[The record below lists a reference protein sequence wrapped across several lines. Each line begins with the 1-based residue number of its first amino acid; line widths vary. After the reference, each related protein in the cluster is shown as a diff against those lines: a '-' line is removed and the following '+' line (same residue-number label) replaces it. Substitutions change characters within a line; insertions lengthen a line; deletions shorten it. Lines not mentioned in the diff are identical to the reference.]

1 MARDIKI
8 GVVGTEGGWSSE
20 NLADAAGK
28 ITGSRLLIEMERV
41 SLDFEMGSVLY
52 EGEDLA
58 KFDAL
63 LIKKIGARYSP
74 DLLDRLE
81 ILRFLAGRGV
91 RIFSSPNNIMRVLDR
106 LSCTVTLQL
115 GGIPMPPTTITE
127 DVELACQA
135 LDHYGEA
142 VFKPLYSSKARGM
155 IVLTAGPGAREVIGD
170 YKLDNPIL
178 YIQKKIDLGNRD
190 LGVVFLG
197 GEYLTTYARCNQGNS
212 WNTTT
217 VSGGKY
223 AKHEPDNDIIDLAR
237 RAQDL
242 FGLDFTC
249 VDVVET
255 ADGPLVFEVSAFG
268 GFRGIVATSD
278 IDPAQ
283 RFVEYVMQ
291 QIQGAGK

>member
-1 MARDIKI
+1 MKI
-8 GVVGTEGGWSSE
+8 GVIGTKGGWSSE
-20 NLADAAGK
+20 KLADAAEQK
-28 ITGSRLLIEMERV
+28 TGSRLLIEMDKV
-41 SLDFEMGSVLY
+41 VLDLDTGSVWY
-52 EGEDLA
+52 NGQDLA
-58 KFDAL
+58 EIDAL
-63 LIKKIGARYSP
+63 IIKKIGARYSP

-81 ILRFLAGRGV
+81 ILRFLAGKGV
-91 RIFSSPNNIMRVLDR
+91 RIFSSPSNIMKVLDR

-127 DVELACQA
+127 DVGLACRA
-135 LDHYGEA
+135 LEHYGEA

-155 IVLTAGPGAREVIGD
+155 IVLTAGPGAREVISE
-170 YKLDNPIL
+170 YKLDNPII
-178 YIQKKIDLGNRD
+178 YIQKKIDLGDRD

-223 AKHEPDNDIIDLAR
+223 GEHEPDKEIISLAQK
-237 RAQDL
+237 AQDL

-255 ADGPLVFEVSAFG
+255 AAGPVVFEVSAFG
-268 GFRGIVATSD
+268 GFRGIVATSN

-283 RFVEYVMQ
+283 RYVEYAVRQ
-291 QIQGAGK
+291 LQGSYA

>member
-1 MARDIKI
+1 MKI
-8 GVVGTEGGWSSE
+8 GVIGTKGGWSSE
-20 NLADAAGK
+20 KLADAAEQA
-28 ITGSRLLIEMERV
+28 TGTRVLIEMDRV
-41 SLDFEMGSVLY
+41 ML
-52 EGEDLA
+52 DLA
-58 KFDAL
+58 SGCAWHKEQNLADFDAL

-81 ILRFLAGRGV
+81 ILRFLANKGV
-91 RIFSSPNNIMRVLDR
+91 RIFSSPTSIMRVLDR

-115 GGIPMPPTTITE
+115 GNIPMPPTTITE

-135 LDHYGEA
+135 LDQYGEA

-155 IVLTAGPGAREVIGD
+155 IVLTAGPGAREVISE
-170 YKLDNPIL
+170 YKLDNPII
-178 YIQKKIDLGNRD
+178 YIQKKIDLGDRD

-223 AKHEPDNDIIDLAR
+223 GRYKPSREIIDLANK
-237 RAQDL
+237 AQGL

-255 ADGPLVFEVSAFG
+255 PDGPVVFEVSAFG

-278 IDPAQ
+278 IDPA
-283 RFVEYVMQ
+283 RMFVEYVLGQ
-291 QIQGAGK
+291 LEKDVK